1 MASASKRR
9 WVLFVVLLAAFTT
22 NLTLTIL
29 TIALVPIAEHFAASV
44 SDAAWITLAPI
55 VVTAVLT
62 PAAGRAADRFGR
74 KRVWMSGFVV
84 SILGIAASGVAPSL
98 GALIAARVVTGAG
111 VAAVTPAGL
120 ALATAAWPPA
130 KRGLP
135 IGWWTSTVALSP
147 ALGVIVGGF
156 VVDYLSWRW
165 LFYLQLPLALIA
177 LVLAARM
184 LRDEPATS
192 SAPFDGLG
200 AVLGAALVFAL
211 LFGVNRGP
219 AWGWSSPAVLACG
232 LVFFVSVPLFVVA
245 ERRAAE
251 PVVPLELLTDPP
263 MRSALAAR
271 ALASAV
277 YMGSFMILPVLL
289 MEVGGWAP
297 AAVALALAP
306 RPAAMALVGP
316 FVGRFSTRVD
326 PARLATA
333 GGLLL
338 TFALTGLA
346 LYSPASSY
354 LWLLAALILKG
365 AALACTH
372 TGTAT
377 IVTARAPDAE
387 LGTVSGML
395 AITTSVA
402 NALGMALLLS
412 LLGAFGGEAESSAYQ
427 WSFGIGAAG
436 AALATLTAARLC
448 RASVTR

>member
-1 MASASKRR
+1 MVSAANRG

-29 TIALVPIAEHFAASV
+29 TIALVPIAEDFGASV

-55 VVTAVLT
+55 VITAILT

-84 SILGIAASGVAPSL
+84 SIVGIVASGVAPSL
-98 GALIAARVVTGAG
+98 GALVTARILTGAG

-130 KRGLP
+130 TRGIP

-165 LFYLQLPLALIA
+165 LFFLQLPLALFA
-177 LVLAARM
+177 LVLAARV
-184 LRDEPATS
+184 LREDEPTS
-192 SAPFDGLG
+192 TAPFDVLG
-200 AVLGAALVFAL
+200 ATLGAALVLSL
-211 LFGVNRGP
+211 LFGVNRLP
-219 AWGWSSPAVLACG
+219 AWGWTSPAVLGC
-232 LVFFVSVPLFVVA
+232 LVVFLVSLPLFV
-245 ERRAAE
+245 RAARDAQE
-251 PVVPLELLTDPP
+251 PVVPLEVLADPT
-263 MRSALAAR
+263 MRRALSAR

-297 AAVALALAP
+297 ATVALALAP

-316 FVGRFSTRVD
+316 FVGRLSTRVD
-326 PARLATA
+326 PGRLAVVG
-333 GGLLL
+333 GGLL
-338 TFALTGLA
+338 TVAIAGLA
-346 LYSPASSY
+346 LYEPSSSY
-354 LWLLAALILKG
+354 GWLLAALVLKG

-377 IVTARAPDAE
+377 LVTARAPRAE
-387 LGTVSGML
+387 LGTVSGIL
-395 AITTSVA
+395 AMTTSVA

-412 LLGAFGGEAESSAYQ
+412 LLGAFGGETDASAYR
-427 WSFGIGAAG
+427 WAFGLGAVGAG
-436 AALATLTAARLC
+436 LATLSAARL
-448 RASVTR
+448 SQKT